1 MKTLRYRKSRHST
14 GIAPVIHWYVLL
26 LVIANSCRSNPPA
39 TKTEPSP
46 AEPQA
51 VAVIVPWRIK
61 ATPAL
66 RSRVPERPTAQ
77 QDSSYREELLSYSLP
92 DARTT
97 TPLILAPSDTIDLS
111 NYQSEGWWLG
121 ASEPIEVRKLWRF
134 LMDAT
139 RFSSG
144 ALILKL
150 DTAANRSDSS
160 VDLHTVDSIAVRG
173 LRPSERFASTCRFKS
188 RQVDHRLV
196 GVTPDSVPEKWM
208 RPRLS
213 WFIDTLSVRIR
224 RIRPDS
230 ISCVYLPTGD

>member
-1 MKTLRYRKSRHST
+1 
-14 GIAPVIHWYVLL
+14 VIHWGVIL
-26 LVIANSCRSNPPA
+26 LVIANSCRSNSPA

-66 RSRVPERPTAQ
+66 PSRVPERPTAQ

-92 DARTT
+92 DVRTM

-134 LMDAT
+134 GMDAQ

-144 ALILKL
+144 ALIIKL
-150 DTAANRSDSS
+150 DTTTKRSEFPLESR
-160 VDLHTVDSIAVRG
+160 TVDSIAVRG
-173 LRPSERFASTCRFKS
+173 LRATERFASQCRF
-188 RQVDHRLV
+188 RLREIDQRLV
-196 GVTPDSVPEKWM
+196 GVTPDSAGEKWM
-208 RPRLS
+208 RPRLA
-213 WFIDTLSVRIR
+213 WFIDTLTARIR
-224 RIRPDS
+224 PMRPDS
-230 ISCVYLPTGD
+230 ISCILLPTGD